1 MSPNSQSAQNGNA
14 KNTPNQKSGLNNFFC
29 TFATQTARWS
39 GSSITFCMAVGVIL
53 VWAVTGPLFKF
64 SDTWQLVINTG
75 TTIVTFLMV
84 FLIQNT
90 QNRDSEALHLKIDE
104 LIRAT
109 KGAQNA
115 LIDLEDL
122 TQEELDAFKEK
133 FTQLAQNGRGSNAS
147 TQEIIEQAL
156 EESVDPE
163 TLDEAHQ
170 EREASRQQKQQP
182 VSSASG
188 NK

>member
-1 MSPNSQSAQNGNA
+1 MTPDDQPLQNGDA
-14 KNTPNQKSGLNNFFC
+14 KTPSSQKSGLNNFFC
-29 TFATQTARWS
+29 TFATHTARWS
-39 GSSITFCMAVGVIL
+39 GSSVTFALAVSIIVI
-53 VWAVTGPLFKF
+53 WAVTGPMFKF

-133 FTQLAQNGRGSNAS
+133 FTQLAQNGRGNDVS
-147 TQEIIEQAL
+147 TQDVIEQAL
-156 EESVDPE
+156 KESVEPE
-163 TLDEAHQ
+163 TLETHQQELEEARQ
-170 EREASRQQKQQP
+170 EQNRP
-182 VSSASG
+182 VSSAAGGS
-188 NK
+188 

>member
-1 MSPNSQSAQNGNA
+1 M
-14 KNTPNQKSGLNNFFC
+14 
-29 TFATQTARWS
+29 
-39 GSSITFCMAVGVIL
+39 
-53 VWAVTGPLFKF
+53 
-64 SDTWQLVINTG
+64 
-75 TTIVTFLMV
+75 
-84 FLIQNT
+84 
-90 QNRDSEALHLKIDE
+90 
-104 LIRAT
+104 IRAT

-170 EREASRQQKQQP
+170 EREASRQQQQQP